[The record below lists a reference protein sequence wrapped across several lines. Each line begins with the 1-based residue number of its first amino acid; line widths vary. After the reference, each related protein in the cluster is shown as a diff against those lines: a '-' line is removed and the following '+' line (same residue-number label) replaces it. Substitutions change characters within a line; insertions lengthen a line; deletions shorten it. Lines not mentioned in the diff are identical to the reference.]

1 MSWQQ
6 NPVSYCVVAF
16 PGAPS
21 ILSVLRRSLLAIGVS
36 ALAGLLVA
44 GLALPVAAGL
54 GLVARESANGFSD
67 MPAEL
72 DTSNPLP
79 ERSRILDADG
89 NLIATF
95 YTENRVSKSLED
107 IAPVMQDAV
116 LAIEDHRFFD
126 HGPIDFQGTARA
138 FFVNAEAGD
147 ITAGG
152 STLTQQYA
160 KLLTLAQADSDEE
173 RRAAVEESYGR
184 KLRELRVAVGLEQE
198 MSKEEVLEGYLNIAY
213 FGGGA
218 HGVEAAARRYFSTS
232 AAKLTL
238 AQAALLAGII
248 QQPNSFDPTT
258 NPERALARR
267 DVVLRRMHDLEMIS
281 DEELTEA
288 LETGLELDERI
299 TRNGCGGSSAEFFCE
314 YVVQE
319 IRQMEELGA
328 TPEERVA
335 TLYRG
340 GVTIRTALNRDAQK
354 AAQNAIADRVHPTD
368 EAAAALASVEPGTGE
383 IKALAQSK
391 PYGSDPEEGQTTLNL
406 AVDEDIGGGGGAQSG
421 STFKVWWLA
430 AAIEQGIA
438 LNMSINSP
446 YQVNLPVSSFEG
458 CEGQIRSTET
468 WRPRNYDTGL
478 NGLFNLRTGTERS
491 VNTFYAQLAQQVG
504 LCDPLR
510 IAAEAGVTQADGEPL
525 EEVPANVLGSNPVSP
540 LAMAEGYA
548 MFAARGVHCESFAVL
563 KVTDRNGEDVYNAE
577 PDCNR
582 VMAEEHADAVND
594 VLRGVMFNSGGTGS
608 RMRLDD
614 GRDSAGK
621 TGTTNETVA
630 VWWIGYIPQLTT
642 AVAVFDP
649 RGAWDYENNRAR
661 SLSGYSFAGERIT
674 NVCGGCVPGPIWK
687 QMMEAIV
694 DDYDRESFV
703 KPDPKVIQGA
713 LTSVPDVRGRSQ
725 SDAERVLG
733 EAGFRAYVVDE
744 VPSQHPAGVVVDT
757 RPGPY
762 SEHPSGGSIGLV
774 VSNGS
779 TPRSDPPGNGG
790 DGNGNGNGRPGGDD
804 EPDDETPDD
813 ETPDDEPDLP
823 VPTPQEP
830 DEGEESD

>member
-1 MSWQQ
+1 M
-6 NPVSYCVVAF
+6 AF
-16 PGAPS
+16 PGAHS
-21 ILSVLRRSLLAIGVS
+21 IFSALRRSLLAIGIS

-54 GLVARESANGFSD
+54 GLVARESANGFSEL
-67 MPAEL
+67 PAEL

-126 HGPIDFQGTARA
+126 HGPVDFQGTARA
-138 FFVNAEAGD
+138 FLVNAEAGD

-160 KLLTLAQADSDEE
+160 KLLALAQAESDED

-198 MSKEEVLEGYLNIAY
+198 MSKEEILEGYLNIAY

-238 AQAALLAGII
+238 PQAALLAGII
-248 QQPNSFDPTT
+248 QQPNAFDPTA
-258 NPERALARR
+258 NAERAVARR
-267 DVVLRRMHDLEMIS
+267 DVVLRRMHDLELIS
-281 DEELTEA
+281 DEELKEA
-288 LETGLELDERI
+288 LATGLELDERI

-319 IRQMEELGA
+319 IRQLEELGT

-340 GVTIRTALNRDAQK
+340 GVTIRTTLNRDAQK
-354 AAQNAIADRVHPTD
+354 AAQKAIADRVHATD
-368 EAAAALASVEPGTGE
+368 DAAAALASVEPGTGQ

-391 PYGSDPEEGQTTLNL
+391 PYGTDPEKGQTTLNL
-406 AVDEDIGGGGGAQSG
+406 VVDEDMGGGGGAQSG
-421 STFKVWWLA
+421 STFKTWWLA

-468 WRPRNYDTGL
+468 WRPKNYDSGL
-478 NGLFNLRTGTERS
+478 SGLFNLRTGTERS
-491 VNTFYAQLAQQVG
+491 VNTFYAQLAQQTG

-525 EEVPANVLGSNPVSP
+525 EEFPANVLGSNPVSP

-548 MFAARGVHCESFAVL
+548 MFAARGVHCESFAVV

-582 VMAEEHADAVND
+582 LMAEEHADGVND
-594 VLRGVMFNSGGTGS
+594 VLKGVMFNPGGTGS

-621 TGTTNETVA
+621 TGTTNDTVA
-630 VWWIGYIPQLTT
+630 VWWVGYVPQLTT

-649 RGAWDYENNRAR
+649 RGAWDHENNRPR

-687 QMMEAIV
+687 QMMESIV
-694 DDYDRESFV
+694 DDYERESFV
-703 KPDPKVIQGA
+703 QPDPKVIQGA
-713 LTSVPDVRGRSQ
+713 LTPVPDVRGRSQ
-725 SDAERVLG
+725 SDAERVLR
-733 EAGFRAYVVDE
+733 EAGFQAHVVDE
-744 VPSQHPAGVVVDT
+744 VPSQHQAGTVVDT

-779 TPRSDPPGNGG
+779 QPDPPRNGGG

-804 EPDDETPDD
+804 SDDDDPSDDDPPEDQPPEDEPDVPVPTLPEPDD
-813 ETPDDEPDLP
+813 
-823 VPTPQEP
+823 
-830 DEGEESD
+830 GEESD